1 MNKKRFLRIGIFLF
15 LFYLSAFVISQ
26 RLDLSIQQIQDFV
39 LSFGVLAPITYSIIL
54 FLGLSIP
61 FNPISDFLVINLGAI
76 LFPPFIAIVFTFIA
90 HSAAITVNYF
100 VGYKYGKRIL
110 DKVITPENSK
120 YLEKYFNKL
129 TIKNLFIIRFFV
141 PISSMFGVDILSYIS
156 GMQKLPFLKYFIVSI
171 VPWTILTILYFT
183 ATAYLI
189 DKSIFLYFLPAIIIV
204 MVPII
209 FFYIYKYKIKK
220 S

>member
-1 MNKKRFLRIGIFLF
+1 M
-15 LFYLSAFVISQ
+15 
-26 RLDLSIQQIQDFV
+26 
-39 LSFGVLAPITYSIIL
+39 
-54 FLGLSIP
+54 
-61 FNPISDFLVINLGAI
+61 
-76 LFPPFIAIVFTFIA
+76 
-90 HSAAITVNYF
+90 
-100 VGYKYGKRIL
+100 GYKYGKRIL